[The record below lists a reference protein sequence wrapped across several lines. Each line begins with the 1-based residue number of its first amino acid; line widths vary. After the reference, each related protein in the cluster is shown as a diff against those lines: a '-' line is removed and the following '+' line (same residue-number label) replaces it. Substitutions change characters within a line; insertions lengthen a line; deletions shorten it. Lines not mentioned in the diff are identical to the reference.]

1 MNKEICYNLNQQHD
15 LRLASLNS
23 DSSVIETEA
32 SQLCHQILNI
42 DNIEHNFYSVAEKA
56 GRFCN
61 RYSSVSSDV
70 PTSIVNTTEY
80 DLDTL
85 SAREVSLL
93 FVERTSALKEDALI
107 IDVNLSVINFILTQF
122 APQGLLSGC
131 QLQNSS
137 NASNCHEVVASA
149 LHFIHGAQVGNGNIN
164 RNQNVLFRQ
173 MLESIGVRLP
183 TILSTSFSAFTDIL
197 SESWKLPAYRLSLSL
212 FTEEMCPEILGAT
225 LFDAIFP
232 IPGLVQKLEPYIA
245 HHGGLT
251 TYYKVR
257 AFQCSSNNLVEK
269 ARWAIE
275 IYLSTFDSLDQSKR
289 KQTLEQICCRI
300 YDGIYTSYRL
310 LSEWSS
316 SLIRYLQEGYLSPR
330 EKMIRLV
337 KQKAKYA
344 VGYHSRIKLN
354 GVNFDAAI
362 ADNAEMFVDTLG
374 KSQWVFPGNPEKS
387 ALLTSLVKF
396 GGPMF
401 RVFSPIEIEIINEWV
416 KSLPQEAPAKCNNKQ
431 EIKKDEI
438 IVNSKRTYSGFTA
451 LKALGRRLVHN
462 AKPLSDRDMYYQLI
476 NIEHYPDIRF
486 RALELVTNWLTQSSV
501 NMFRGTRAIPFQNY
515 TYQKLHDWFNA
526 KAQSQVESYSQSFK
540 EIEKP
545 REQVIKE
552 AVQLCPMILIDGAW
566 LQNWCSPGLVDTKIG
581 AILYT
586 IYSDEVGNG
595 DPQLNHPNIY
605 RALIQQ
611 MGMNLPDFKS
621 LDFAY
626 WHGFDDSAFK
636 VPVFWLAISLFPR
649 RFLAE
654 TLGLNLAMELS
665 GVGGAYRTARD
676 ELRYYGYNTLFVDLH
691 NTIDNVSTG
700 HSAMALDAI
709 EYYMDDI
716 LQSNDE
722 VVIREHW
729 ERIWIGYR
737 ALNPPPQTWNIFAR
751 RKNYSYQLTKLPV
764 LS

>member
-1 MNKEICYNLNQQHD
+1 MNKDSFHNFNQQPY
-15 LRLASLNS
+15 LRIASSNS
-23 DSSVIETEA
+23 EPYVIEIEA
-32 SQLCHQILNI
+32 KQLCNQILNI
-42 DNIEHNFYSVAEKA
+42 ENIGCNFNGIAEEA
-56 GRFCN
+56 RRFCN
-61 RYSSVSSDV
+61 KYSSVSSEV
-70 PTSIVNTTEY
+70 ITSIADITEY
-80 DLDTL
+80 DIDILG
-85 SAREVSLL
+85 AREISLL
-93 FVERTSALKEDALI
+93 FAERTSALREDALI
-107 IDVNLSVINFILTQF
+107 IDVDLSVIDFILTQF

-149 LHFIHGAQVGNGNIN
+149 LHFIHGVQVGNGNIN

-183 TILSTSFSAFTDIL
+183 KILSTSFSALTDIL
-197 SESWKLPAYRLSLSL
+197 PESWKLPAYRLSLSL

-225 LFDAIFP
+225 LFDVTFP
-232 IPGLVQKLEPYIA
+232 IPRLVQILEPYIA

-257 AFQCSSNNLVEK
+257 TSQCRSNLVEK
-269 ARWAIE
+269 ARLAIE
-275 IYLSTFDSLDQSKR
+275 IYLSTFDGLEQSKR
-289 KQTLEQICCRI
+289 KHTLEQICRRI
-300 YDGIYTSYRL
+300 YDGIYTSYRFL
-310 LSEWSS
+310 TEWSS
-316 SLIRYLQEGYLSPR
+316 SLIHHLQEGYLSPR

-337 KQKAKYA
+337 KRKAKYA
-344 VGYHSRIKLN
+344 VGYHSRIDLN
-354 GVNFDAAI
+354 GVNFDTAI
-362 ADNAEMFVDTLG
+362 IDNAETFVDTLG
-374 KSQWVFPGNPEKS
+374 KSQWVSPGNPEKS

-396 GGPMF
+396 SGPMF
-401 RVFSPIEIEIINEWV
+401 RVFSPIETEIINEWV
-416 KSLPQEAPAKCNNKQ
+416 KSLPQEALVKCSSKQ

-438 IVNSKRTYSGFTA
+438 IGNSEQTYSGFTA
-451 LKALGRRLVHN
+451 LKAFGRRLVHN
-462 AKPLSDRDMYYQLI
+462 TKRLSDRDMYYQLI

-501 NMFRGTRAIPFQNY
+501 DMFRGTRAIPFQNY
-515 TYQKLHDWFNA
+515 THQKLRDWFNA
-526 KAQSQVESYSQSFK
+526 KAQSQVESYSQSLK

-581 AILYT
+581 SILYS

-595 DPQLNHPNIY
+595 EPQLNHPNIY

-611 MGMNLPDFKS
+611 MGINLPNFKS

-626 WHGFDDSAFK
+626 WHGFADNAFR

-709 EYYMDDI
+709 DYYMDDI

-722 VVIREHW
+722 VTIREHW

-737 ALNPPPQTWNIFAR
+737 ALNPPHQTWNIFAR
-751 RKNYSYQLTKLPV
+751 RKNYSYQLN
-764 LS
+764 